1 MDKSILT
8 SKTSILETDYTPT
21 YEQLYIHPEEGETFE
36 INNKLTDIKYDL
48 KNLNNM
54 MQTSADN
61 LNTLLTSTVNRIEA
75 INKKIIS
82 EKERLQDIKILCNKY
97 TDFDKV
103 VLVNPDNIDLYG
115 NAKWENEAFSLSIN
129 NF

>member
-54 MQTSADN
+54 IQTSADN

-103 VLVNPDNIDLYG
+103 VRSEEHTSEL
-115 NAKWENEAFSLSIN
+115 
-129 NF
+129 